1 MRKYTPKSRKQWR
14 EWLAK
19 NHAVTAEVWLVFY
32 KKHTG
37 KPTLSYSDAVE
48 EALCFGWIDGIRK
61 RIDDERYMHRFT
73 PRKPDS
79 NWSETNKKRVAR
91 LLEENLIEPAGLTLI
106 EAAQRSGRWDVP
118 GRKDVDLSMP
128 VELESALDK
137 NDKAATFFR
146 SLAPSYKR
154 EFVAWI
160 ATAKRP
166 ETRAKRL
173 AETIRLLQ
181 AGKKLGMR

>member
-1 MRKYTPKSRKQWR
+1 
-14 EWLAK
+14 
-19 NHAVTAEVWLVFY
+19 
-32 KKHTG
+32 
-37 KPTLSYSDAVE
+37 
-48 EALCFGWIDGIRK
+48 
-61 RIDDERYMHRFT
+61 MHRFT

-79 NWSETNKKRVAR
+79 NWSETNKERVAR

-106 EAAQRSGRWDVP
+106 EAAQRSGRWDVT
-118 GRKDVDLSMP
+118 GRENVDLSMP

-137 NDKAATFFR
+137 NEKAATFFR

-154 EFVAWI
+154 QFVAWI